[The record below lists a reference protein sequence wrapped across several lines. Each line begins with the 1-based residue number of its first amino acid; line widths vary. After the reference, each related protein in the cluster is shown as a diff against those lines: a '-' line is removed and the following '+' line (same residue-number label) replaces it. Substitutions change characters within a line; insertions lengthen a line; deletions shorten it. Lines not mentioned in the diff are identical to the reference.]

1 METPLPRHRTT
12 IEPSKTVEPQKMKN
26 AFFALVSALCAVAA
40 SVPAQDLA
48 AVAAQPAVLADARTS
63 PDGCAVRVLPDGSFM
78 VFGTGSGTYDFDDAD
93 DVAGARKAAQL
104 AAKAAISKFMKESVA
119 TESAMEEATEMVK
132 SLSSENGVPSSS
144 VDKTTARKTLQTIK
158 SSSDALLQGVV
169 ALSEAKVPGVGSGGE
184 VRVVCGVSS
193 KTLEAMKRYR
203 TATGEA
209 PAEAPGQSPVAVPA
223 TAAPAGAPAAPTV
236 RGSMPSVDLL
246 AVPDGVAVR
255 LPPDGSFMVL
265 SAATASYDFGDADD
279 LLQAKRN
286 AAALA
291 KGALAKFMKE
301 QIASESAMDESAEVV
316 KKMSSEDGKQTS
328 AVDKETARKT
338 IDSIRTSADALL
350 QGVATLADAKIP
362 GQGTAGEVRV
372 LVGVSSKTLEALD
385 RMRAATGQAPT
396 SSTSS
401 SGSAPGA
408 EGTSAANG
416 EVAPDGWLVCAGS
429 GKTRYSAVRAALIEG
444 VSMFYGE
451 SLSQDARFKA
461 RFESF
466 KKDGTETSER
476 ERESESETMTSTA
489 GFVRQY
495 RVVEVKDIGGGLLE
509 ATVRALFVD
518 PHAGG
523 ATALLVAPTGLP
535 LSERT
540 KVFQLGPK
548 TRLSGADLASK
559 LDGALASAVASANKF
574 LVLTPDSLAT
584 AGAAGK
590 IAEAMV
596 SGGLASGSELLR
608 ACEAVTADYVLGS
621 TLEDVKWTSKLGMD
635 KASGRFAPQR
645 KLALRA
651 KLRLFDVRKA
661 SFVADEEV
669 AAALE
674 EPEIAALLEEDPDAD
689 LLRAALRKLSG
700 QVGEWMGK
708 GE

>member
-1 METPLPRHRTT
+1 MNKILPA
-12 IEPSKTVEPQKMKN
+12 S
-26 AFFALVSALCAVAA
+26 LLLLCAAA
-40 SVPAQDLA
+40 LAAPAQDLA

-93 DVAGARKAAQL
+93 DIAGARKAAQL
-104 AAKAAISKFMKESVA
+104 AAKAAIAKFMKESVA
-119 TESAMEEATEMVK
+119 TESAMEEAAEMVK
-132 SLSSENGVPSSS
+132 NLSSENGVQSSS
-144 VDKTTARKTLQTIK
+144 VDKTTARKTLQSIR
-158 SSSDALLQGVV
+158 SSADALLQGVV
-169 ALSEAKVPGVGSGGE
+169 ALSEAKVPGSGSGGE

-193 KTLEAMKRYR
+193 KTLEALNRYR
-203 TATGEA
+203 AATGEA
-209 PAEAPGQSPVAVPA
+209 PLADPAQAAGAAPGAAV
-223 TAAPAGAPAAPTV
+223 PAGAPAAPTV

-246 AVPDGVAVR
+246 SVPDGVAVR

-291 KGALAKFMKE
+291 KAALAKFMKE
-301 QIASESAMDESAEVV
+301 QIASESAMDESTEVV
-316 KKMSSEDGKQTS
+316 KSMSSEDGKQTS
-328 AVDKETARKT
+328 SVDKETARKT
-338 IDSIRTSADALL
+338 LDSIRTSADALL

-385 RMRAATGQAPT
+385 RMRAATGQAPAAAA
-396 SSTSS
+396 SAA
-401 SGSAPGA
+401 SGAASGADGAP
-408 EGTSAANG
+408 TANG
-416 EVAPDGWLVCAGS
+416 EVAPDGWLVCVGS

-466 KKDGTETSER
+466 KKDGVETSER
-476 ERESESETMTSTA
+476 EKESESETMTSTS

-495 RVVEVKDIGGGLLE
+495 RVVEVKELGGGLRE

-523 ATALLVAPTGLP
+523 ATALLVAPTELP
-535 LSERT
+535 LSEKT

-548 TRLSGADLASK
+548 TRLSGAELASK

-574 LVLTPDSLAT
+574 LVLTPDALAT

-590 IAEAMV
+590 VAEAMV
-596 SGGLASGSELLR
+596 SGGLAAGSELLR

-645 KLALRA
+645 RLALRA
-651 KLRLFDVRKA
+651 KIRLFDVRKA
-661 SFVADEEV
+661 SLAADEEV
-669 AAALE
+669 SAVLE

-689 LLRAALRKLSG
+689 LLRAALKKISG
-700 QVGEWMGK
+700 FVGEWIGK